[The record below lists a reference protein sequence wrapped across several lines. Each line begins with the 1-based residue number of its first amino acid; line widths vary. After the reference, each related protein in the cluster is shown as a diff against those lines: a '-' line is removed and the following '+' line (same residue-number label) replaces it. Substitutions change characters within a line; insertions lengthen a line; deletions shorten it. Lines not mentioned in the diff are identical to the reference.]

1 MSKLRTFRVT
11 NGRVQFRCPIC
22 KGRRMYSIPPDLR
35 SRSLRCTNCGE
46 TTRCIFNRRVEE
58 REQQGGRVQLFYDD
72 GNQIEVD
79 LVDISLDGLG
89 FEIAVRDMMKIAVG
103 GYVSFKCPWNPQ
115 LLSQGRY
122 QVRSMKGQ
130 RIGAKRL

>member
-1 MSKLRTFRVT
+1 
-11 NGRVQFRCPIC
+11 
-22 KGRRMYSIPPDLR
+22 MYSIPPDLR
-35 SRSLRCTNCGE
+35 SRSLRCPNCGE

-89 FEIAVRDMMKIAVG
+89 FEVSVRDMMKIAVG

-122 QVRSMKGQ
+122 LVRSMKGQ
-130 RIGAKRL
+130 RVGAKRI